1 VLDVAP
7 ISYLVRA
14 TDSRTKGLFPGCRVG
29 VMSHS
34 TAFSMLKDRR
44 DITVIPHDNLQHLLM
59 DLVTGHLD
67 LVLTFRNTIVQLAE
81 QAGLHDQ
88 VRVLEPPVLESR
100 RAIAVRPGNQ
110 ALLLQLDNAIA
121 TFHGSPEYI
130 KIFQRWMGKPKSW
143 WTVQRAVVIIG
154 TTATL
159 LLTGV
164 LLWRFFSI
172 RSINRRLQAE
182 IREHQQTGAALRS
195 SEERFRQLFHS
206 HRAVFL
212 LLEPE
217 TGRIVDA
224 NTSAEQFY
232 GYKRD
237 ELKQMRISDINTLP
251 PEEIAAARR
260 QAEQQKQIYFVFPH
274 RLKNGDIR
282 TVEAYSSC
290 IDIQGQPFLFSII
303 HDITERKLYEEQLKQ
318 ARLDADMANRAKSEF
333 LANMSHEIRTPM
345 NGIFGMVQ
353 LLRFTSLTAEQ
364 EEYLYNLEI
373 SSRNLLSLLND
384 ILDLSKIES
393 GKITLEYLDFSLRH
407 CIQEVVA
414 TQISLIHQKRLQLVT
429 SIADTIPELLHGDP
443 LRFKQI
449 LLNLLGNAI
458 KFTDT
463 GSITIAADITARQGT
478 TITLCLTISD
488 TGIGMTPEAMTR
500 IFAPFEQADNSTTRT
515 HGGTGLGLTIC
526 RRLTELMG
534 GQIRVESVAG
544 QGSSFFVELPF
555 VVLDRRVPQHEA
567 VQQPVADSAHLNLL
581 LAEDNRLNADT
592 TSSMLKKL
600 GHQSDLACNGQ
611 QALEMWRSNSYDG
624 ILMDISMPVLSGVE
638 ATRIIREAEQET
650 GQHIPIIAITAHA
663 LRGDREQFLDNGFD
677 GYVAKPV
684 VMQQLAEELRR
695 AGFTPAVHQEHRS
708 L

>member
-1 VLDVAP
+1 
-7 ISYLVRA
+7 
-14 TDSRTKGLFPGCRVG
+14 
-29 VMSHS
+29 
-34 TAFSMLKDRR
+34 
-44 DITVIPHDNLQHLLM
+44 
-59 DLVTGHLD
+59 
-67 LVLTFRNTIVQLAE
+67 
-81 QAGLHDQ
+81 
-88 VRVLEPPVLESR
+88 
-100 RAIAVRPGNQ
+100 
-110 ALLLQLDNAIA
+110 
-121 TFHGSPEYI
+121 
-130 KIFQRWMGKPKSW
+130 
-143 WTVQRAVVIIG
+143 
-154 TTATL
+154 
-159 LLTGV
+159 
-164 LLWRFFSI
+164 
-172 RSINRRLQAE
+172 
-182 IREHQQTGAALRS
+182 
-195 SEERFRQLFHS
+195 
-206 HRAVFL
+206 
-212 LLEPE
+212 
-217 TGRIVDA
+217 
-224 NTSAEQFY
+224 
-232 GYKRD
+232 
-237 ELKQMRISDINTLP
+237 
-251 PEEIAAARR
+251 
-260 QAEQQKQIYFVFPH
+260 
-274 RLKNGDIR
+274 
-282 TVEAYSSC
+282 
-290 IDIQGQPFLFSII
+290 
-303 HDITERKLYEEQLKQ
+303 
-318 ARLDADMANRAKSEF
+318 
-333 LANMSHEIRTPM
+333 MSHEIRTPM

-555 VVLDRRVPQHEA
+555 VVLERRVPQHEA